1 MKTELIEGRSAYNT
15 FLQVSTDVYKGNKY
29 FRGTE
34 SSIEKLLL
42 NSASAFKSHSTIKKF
57 VVRDGN
63 NLVARF
69 ALIHDHRLADYIQV
83 SFFEAQMGLGDIF
96 ALIK

>member
-1 MKTELIEGRSAYNT
+1 MLSKVIP
-15 FLQVSTDVYKGNKY
+15 
-29 FRGTE
+29 
-34 SSIEKLLL
+34 LL
-42 NSASAFKSHSTIKKF
+42 KKF

-83 SFFEAQMGLGDIF
+83 SFFEAQKGLGDIF
-96 ALIK
+96 AADKKGNYHPFSWLFKSSGGFKRTFKLWRRHFIEPI